1 MPTMKTDLELAQ
13 AIVRGSEAACAQFV
27 ERYRGLCFH
36 LVRRFV
42 DCDADA
48 FDLCQDTFIRAL
60 DRMGQYRGESS
71 LAAWVGRVAFNIAQR
86 RLEKTRARRE
96 VAWDGENVDDENAP
110 VAADHGIDAVIDAE
124 RDAQRLRAAMASLSP
139 TEQAVITLYHLD
151 ELSLAEIAAIT
162 DLPHGTLKSHL
173 SRGRQRLRRALDA
186 GQPPSGIS
194 RQIA

>member
-1 MPTMKTDLELAQ
+1 MTTDLELAQ
-13 AIVRGSEAACAQFV
+13 AIVRGSESACVLFV
-27 ERYRGLCFH
+27 ERHRSLCFH
-36 LVRRFV
+36 IVRRFV

-60 DRMGQYRGESS
+60 DRIGQYRGESS

-86 RLEKTRARRE
+86 RQEKARARRE
-96 VAWDGENVDDENAP
+96 VAWDGENPDDESAP
-110 VAADHGIDAVIDAE
+110 VAPDHGIDAVIDAE
-124 RDAQRLRAAMASLSP
+124 REAQRLRAAMASLSP
-139 TEQAVITLYHLD
+139 TEQTVITLYHLD

-186 GQPPSGIS
+186 GRPPSDIS